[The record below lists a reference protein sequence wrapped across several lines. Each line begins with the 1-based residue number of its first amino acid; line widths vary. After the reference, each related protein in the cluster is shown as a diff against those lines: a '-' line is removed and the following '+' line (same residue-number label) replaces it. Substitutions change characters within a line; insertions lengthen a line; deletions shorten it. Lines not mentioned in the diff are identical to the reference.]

1 MIDSHHLRFIQL
13 LGRSYRAFVAGF
25 EAHTGQSMARWR
37 IMVLLDR
44 HGELSQ
50 KRLVQELGID
60 PAALTRQLKALEQAG
75 MVERHSDSQDA
86 RLTNVALTPAGRSTM
101 ESTMSL
107 RNEYLEWALGD
118 LPMPEME
125 VISETL
131 EKLEERLSSRATDS
145 RTVPRQSG
153 TDSGKQADGR
163 MAEISPSR

>member
-1 MIDSHHLRFIQL
+1 MIDSHHLHFIQQ

-37 IMVLLDR
+37 IMVLLGR

-86 RLTNVALTPAGRSTM
+86 RLTNVALTPAGRRTMASTM
-101 ESTMSL
+101 AL

-118 LPMPEME
+118 LPVPEMK
-125 VISETL
+125 VIAETL
-131 EKLEERLSSRATDS
+131 VKLEERLGSRQ
-145 RTVPRQSG
+145 VG
-153 TDSGKQADGR
+153 GKGAERLPDG
-163 MAEISPSR
+163 S